1 MRTHGSK
8 ARGVTVERML
18 HRYYPNADFDTR
30 TSQVVFG
37 RAVDGPPWL
46 QIAPASYEVA
56 FEARAGDKLV
66 GLLLG
71 TMRFPRSRDERPEWH
86 SHQTLVL
93 RSWQRRGLGSLLW
106 ETMLCLE
113 RPKAAYVAVASDRGL
128 TLIRRLERVH
138 PDVEWKVDA
147 LGDRKL
153 RVLGG

>member
-18 HRYYPNADFDTR
+18 HRCYPDADFDTR

-37 RAVDGPPWL
+37 SHWDGPTWL
-46 QIAPASYEVA
+46 QTAPASYDVA

-71 TMRFPRSRDERPEWH
+71 TMRFPKSRGERSEWH
-86 SHQTLVL
+86 SGGTLVI
-93 RSWQRRGLGSLLW
+93 RSWQRRGLGRLLW

-113 RPKAAYVAVASDRGL
+113 RPKAVYVTVASDRGL
-128 TLIRRLERVH
+128 TLIQRLERVH

-147 LGDRKL
+147 LGGRKL